1 MGSQGYVMVTSAGFC
16 KTGSLRKWEQWNWFV
31 LGDCRGCMGGESFPL
46 PVWRSVGGGFTDKEE
61 FDAWVV
67 RAVT

>member
-1 MGSQGYVMVTSAGFC
+1 
-16 KTGSLRKWEQWNWFV
+16 
-31 LGDCRGCMGGESFPL
+31 MGGESSTQTQTLPL

>member
-1 MGSQGYVMVTSAGFC
+1 
-16 KTGSLRKWEQWNWFV
+16 
-31 LGDCRGCMGGESFPL
+31 MGGESLPL

>member
-1 MGSQGYVMVTSAGFC
+1 MVTSAGFC
-16 KTGSLRKWEQWNWFV
+16 KTGSLRKWEQWNWFL
-31 LGDCRGCMGGESFPL
+31 LGDCRGCMGGESLPL